1 MASQVFA
8 WAQIVNQA
16 GKTIGAAFQVSPG
29 VNVAD
34 FKKKVKEEKK
44 PELDWLAADRLDVY
58 PNKALYNNGQGQK
71 MKGSASIVGLGVDDE
86 DENVIWVV
94 VPDAPAAATS
104 GKFNAF
110 TRLKSKGLTPYYFDR
125 DSNNFGI
132 VELNKVVKPS
142 AFNKPKEVFLLT
154 QDEYEKIKKLSDNI
168 KEMVSLKLKQIELY
182 KEYIPAVMQE
192 IIKKNKSR

>member
-1 MASQVFA
+1 MAKF
-8 WAQIVNQA
+8 
-16 GKTIGAAFQVSPG
+16 TITE
-29 VNVAD
+29 
-34 FKKKVKEEKK
+34 EEKDEILGQHK
-44 PELDWLAADRLDVY
+44 KEVSDDSESRRVLDTTLSSMD
-58 PNKALYNNGQGQK
+58 
-71 MKGSASIVGLGVDDE
+71 
-86 DENVIWVV
+86 
-94 VPDAPAAATS
+94 
-104 GKFNAF
+104 F

-142 AFNKPKEVFLLT
+142 MFNKPKEVFLLT

-192 IIKKNKSR
+192 IIKKNKK